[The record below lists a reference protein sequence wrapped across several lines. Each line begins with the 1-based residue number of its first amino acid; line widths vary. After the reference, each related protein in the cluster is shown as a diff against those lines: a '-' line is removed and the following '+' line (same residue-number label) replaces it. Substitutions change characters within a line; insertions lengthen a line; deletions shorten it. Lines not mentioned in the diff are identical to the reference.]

1 MLLPRVLH
9 TYSSIPKSVRL
20 LVICFKICFKVSQRY
35 VRFSL
40 SPHSPGTKF
49 EVQAT
54 SLKEETEMRAIRKTI
69 YMAFLLMV
77 VTAGVATSASAQF
90 ATNDA
95 AIRDVV
101 RRIQTRTD
109 SLQRAVQNAA
119 DRNNYR
125 VDDIDRLILDFEAA
139 VNQLDRRLISRR
151 ANASDVQTVLDRGLL
166 IDNFFANNRLGGGS
180 RREWQTVR
188 TELDQLANYY
198 NIEPRWSSGGS
209 GVGGGTG
216 SNDYNLNDF
225 QMRQLIDR
233 LNVRSV
239 TFSRNLRQDLNR
251 GSLSDRYA
259 ADEIRRQ
266 LSDFETGLVQLRN
279 RVNSRQ
285 VTSSDARNV
294 LERAAYLDR
303 FIADR
308 NLSYQTENNWSA
320 LRTDLERLAGA
331 FNIAWNWSTVP
342 GGGGSGINGD
352 ITGTYRLNA
361 SRGDDVRRVVDNA
374 TRTLS
379 AAERQRVYDSLLRR
393 FDSPQML
400 AIDRRG
406 NQVTIA
412 STRAPQIS
420 FTADGREQTETT
432 PGGRTVRVRADLSGD
447 TLSITR
453 TGERANDF
461 TVTFDPSSDG
471 RELLVTRTLYSDRF
485 NQPITVRSYYDTVSD
500 VAQLNVY
507 DTNREDTG
515 VGSGPSGPVGSFI
528 VPNGTQLVGVLNNDL
543 SSQNAREGDRFT
555 LTVRSPGQF
564 EGATIEG
571 RVMNVDR
578 GGRITGRSQMT
589 LDFDTIRLRDGR
601 SHSFAG
607 ILESVREPDGDIVR
621 VDNEGAVREGN
632 QTERTV
638 TRTAIGT
645 AVGAIIGAIAGGGK
659 GAAIGAVIGA
669 GAGAG
674 SVYIEGRND
683 LELGAGTEVTVRAT
697 GPRG

>member
-1 MLLPRVLH
+1 MRV
-9 TYSSIPKSVRL
+9 
-20 LVICFKICFKVSQRY
+20 
-35 VRFSL
+35 
-40 SPHSPGTKF
+40 
-49 EVQAT
+49 
-54 SLKEETEMRAIRKTI
+54 IRKTI
-69 YMAFLLMV
+69 FMAFLLTL
-77 VTAGVATSASAQF
+77 VTTGMAASAMGQF
-90 ATNDA
+90 ATSDA
-95 AIRDVV
+95 ATRDVV

-109 SLQRAVQNAA
+109 ALQRAVQNAA

-139 VNQLDRRLISRR
+139 ANQLDRRLGSRR
-151 ANASDVQTVLDRGLL
+151 ATSSDVQTLLDRAAL
-166 IDNFFANNRLGGGS
+166 IDNFFANNRLGSGS
-180 RREWQTVR
+180 RREWQSIR
-188 TELDQLANYY
+188 TDLQQLANFY
-198 NIEPRWSSGGS
+198 NLDTRWGGS
-209 GVGGGTG
+209 VDGGN
-216 SNDYNLNDF
+216 NDYNLSDT

-233 LNVRSV
+233 MNVRSA

-251 GSLSDRYA
+251 DFNDRYS
-259 ADEIRRQ
+259 ADEVRRQ
-266 LSDFETGLVQLRN
+266 LSDFETALVRLRN

-285 VTSSDARNV
+285 STSSDVRNL

-303 FIADR
+303 FISDR

-320 LRTDLERLAGA
+320 LRQDLDSLAGA

-342 GGGGSGINGD
+342 GGGTGISGD
-352 ITGTYRLNA
+352 LTGTYRLNA

-374 TRTLS
+374 TRNLS

-393 FDSPQML
+393 FESPQML

-420 FTADGREQTETT
+420 FTADGREQVETT
-432 PGGRTVRVRADLSGD
+432 PGGRSVRVRADLSGD
-447 TLSITR
+447 RLSITR

-461 TVTFDPSSDG
+461 TVTFEPSSNG

-485 NQPITVRSYYDTVSD
+485 NQPVTVRSYYDTVSD
-500 VAQLNVY
+500 VAQLNIY
-507 DTNREDTG
+507 DTNREDSG
-515 VGSGPSGPVGSFI
+515 VGGGPVGSFVI
-528 VPNGTQLVGVLNNDL
+528 PNGTQLVAVLNNDL
-543 SSQNAREGDRFT
+543 STQNVREGDRFT
-555 LTVRSPGQF
+555 MTVRSPGQY

-571 RVMNVDR
+571 RVINVDR

-589 LDFDTIRLRDGR
+589 LDFDGIKLRDGR
-601 SHSFAG
+601 NYAFAG
-607 ILESVREPDGDIVR
+607 ILEAVREPDGDIVR
-621 VDNEGAVREGN
+621 VDNEGAVRESD
-632 QTERTV
+632 QTNKTV

-674 SVYIEGRND
+674 SVYVQGRND